1 MKQLGILAFLVVLFE
16 ASAAANPYLLKPGE
30 PPTKLRVATSAVTG
44 GFVHFYSGLDY
55 GIFEKYGLKCEH
67 VYIRGQSPALA
78 ALANDQVQFNY
89 GAADGS
95 LPGLAAGVEA
105 KFVASPLV
113 KLPYVMVARKEIR
126 RPEDLKGKSIG
137 VTRPG
142 DLSARLSRQVVRKFG
157 LTTDEV
163 TIHPIGGSQTERY
176 QAMVGNVV
184 QAILVTP
191 PLDIRAKSD
200 GFNIIYRLID
210 LEIPFI
216 YSSLITNYRML
227 RERPEIVQRM
237 VAALAETVYF
247 VEKNPD
253 KAKAAIAKAMRVKD
267 EEALQSSYNVYAKE
281 IVDRTMVV
289 PGKSVSEAVDI
300 ARETGTLVR
309 RKPEELYDNSFVNNL
324 EKSGFLERA
333 LGQRKLPAIKFNRP
347 ILVESFATKPV
358 SIPPFGKGRP
368 GGIFVSCRNDPRYL
382 QAPGFVINSAA

>member
-1 MKQLGILAFLVVLFE
+1 MKQLGLIAFLLVLFE
-16 ASAAANPYLLKPGE
+16 GSAVANPYLLKPGE

-113 KLPYVMVARKEIR
+113 KLPYVMIARKEIR

-216 YSSLITNYRML
+216 YSSLITNYKML

-324 EKSGFLERA
+324 EKSGFLKELWGNENYR
-333 LGQRKLPAIKFNRP
+333 R
-347 ILVESFATKPV
+347 
-358 SIPPFGKGRP
+358 
-368 GGIFVSCRNDPRYL
+368 
-382 QAPGFVINSAA
+382 

>member
-16 ASAAANPYLLKPGE
+16 ASAIANPYLLKPGE

-113 KLPYVMVARKEIR
+113 KLPYVMIARKEIR

-163 TIHPIGGSQTERY
+163 MIHPIGGSQTERY

-216 YSSLITNYRML
+216 YSSLITNYRTL

-267 EEALQSSYNVYAKE
+267 DEALQSSYNVYAKE

-289 PGKSVSEAVDI
+289 PGKSVSEAVEI

-324 EKSGFLERA
+324 EKSGFLKELWGNENYR
-333 LGQRKLPAIKFNRP
+333 R
-347 ILVESFATKPV
+347 
-358 SIPPFGKGRP
+358 
-368 GGIFVSCRNDPRYL
+368 
-382 QAPGFVINSAA
+382 

>member
-1 MKQLGILAFLVVLFE
+1 MKKLAIVAFVLFLFD
-16 ASAAANPYLLKPGE
+16 AANAFANPYLPRAGE
-30 PPTKLRVATSAVTG
+30 RTTTLRVATSAVTG
-44 GFVHFYSGLDY
+44 GFVHFYAGLDY

-67 VYIRGQSPALA
+67 IYIRGQSPALA
-78 ALANDQVQFNY
+78 ALAGDQLQFTY

-105 KFVASPLV
+105 KVVASPLV
-113 KLPYVMVARKEIR
+113 KLPYVMVARREVR

-163 TIHPIGGSQTERY
+163 TIHPIGGSQSERY
-176 QAMVGNVV
+176 QAMVANVV

-191 PLDIRAKSD
+191 PLDVRAKHD
-200 GFNIIYRLID
+200 GFNVIYRLVD

-216 YSSLITNYRML
+216 YSSLLTNYKML
-227 RERPEIVQRM
+227 RERPETVQRM
-237 VAALAETVYF
+237 VAALAETVHF

-300 ARETGTLVR
+300 ARETGTLIR

-324 EKSGFLERA
+324 EKSGFLKELWGSENYR
-333 LGQRKLPAIKFNRP
+333 R
-347 ILVESFATKPV
+347 
-358 SIPPFGKGRP
+358 
-368 GGIFVSCRNDPRYL
+368 
-382 QAPGFVINSAA
+382 

>member
-30 PPTKLRVATSAVTG
+30 PPTKRRVAPSAVTG

-55 GIFEKYGLKCEH
+55 GIFDKYGLKCEH

-113 KLPYVMVARKEIR
+113 KLPYVMIARKEIR

-216 YSSLITNYRML
+216 YSSLITNYKML

-324 EKSGFLERA
+324 EKSGFLKELWGSENYR
-333 LGQRKLPAIKFNRP
+333 R
-347 ILVESFATKPV
+347 
-358 SIPPFGKGRP
+358 
-368 GGIFVSCRNDPRYL
+368 
-382 QAPGFVINSAA
+382 

>member
-1 MKQLGILAFLVVLFE
+1 MAFLLAFEGSVF
-16 ASAAANPYLLKPGE
+16 ANPFLPRAGE
-30 PPTKLRVATSAVTG
+30 PPIMLRVATSAVTG
-44 GFVHFYSGLDY
+44 GFVHLYTGLEN

-95 LPGLAAGVEA
+95 LPGLAAGVDA

-142 DLSARLSRQVVRKFG
+142 DLSARSSRQVVRKFG
-157 LTTDEV
+157 LTAADV
-163 TIHPIGGSQTERY
+163 TIHQSGGSQQERY

-191 PLDIRAKSD
+191 PLDARASSD
-200 GFNIIYRLID
+200 GFNVIYRLVD
-210 LEIPFI
+210 LDIPFI

-227 RERPEIVQRM
+227 RERPETVQRM
-237 VAALAETVYF
+237 VAALAETIYF

-253 KAKAAIAKAMRVKD
+253 KAKAAIAKAMRIKD
-267 EEALQSSYNVYAKE
+267 EEALQSPYNVYAKE
-281 IVDRTMVV
+281 IVDRTMMVS
-289 PGKSVSEAVDI
+289 GKSISEAVEI
-300 ARETGTLVR
+300 ARDSGTIIR
-309 RKPEELYDNSFVNNL
+309 KKPEELYDNSFVINL
-324 EKSGFLERA
+324 EKSGFLKELWGSENYR
-333 LGQRKLPAIKFNRP
+333 R
-347 ILVESFATKPV
+347 
-358 SIPPFGKGRP
+358 
-368 GGIFVSCRNDPRYL
+368 
-382 QAPGFVINSAA
+382 

>member
-1 MKQLGILAFLVVLFE
+1 M
-16 ASAAANPYLLKPGE
+16 
-30 PPTKLRVATSAVTG
+30 LRVATSAVTG

-67 VYIRGQSPALA
+67 IYIRGQSPALA

-113 KLPYVMVARKEIR
+113 KLPYVMVARREIR

-142 DLSARLSRQVVRKFG
+142 DLSARLSRQVIHKFG
-157 LTTDEV
+157 LTADDV
-163 TIHPIGGSQTERY
+163 TIRPIGGSQTERY
-176 QAMVGNVV
+176 QAMVANVV

-191 PLDIRAKSD
+191 PLDARAKSD
-200 GFNIIYRLID
+200 GFNVIYRLVD

-227 RERPEIVQRM
+227 RERPETVQRM

-247 VEKNPD
+247 VEKNPE

-267 EEALQSSYNVYAKE
+267 EEALQASYNVYAKE

-289 PGKSVSEAVDI
+289 PGKSISEAVDI
-300 ARETGTLVR
+300 ARETGTIVR
-309 RKPEELYDNSFVNNL
+309 RKPEELYDNSFVTNL
-324 EKSGFLERA
+324 QKSGFLKELWGSENYR
-333 LGQRKLPAIKFNRP
+333 R
-347 ILVESFATKPV
+347 
-358 SIPPFGKGRP
+358 
-368 GGIFVSCRNDPRYL
+368 
-382 QAPGFVINSAA
+382 

>member
-1 MKQLGILAFLVVLFE
+1 MAFLLAFQGSVF
-16 ASAAANPYLLKPGE
+16 ANPFLPRAGE
-30 PPTKLRVATSAVTG
+30 PPIMLRVATSAVTG
-44 GFVHFYSGLDY
+44 GFVHLYTGLEN

-95 LPGLAAGVEA
+95 LPGLAAGVDA

-157 LTTDEV
+157 LTADDV
-163 TIHPIGGSQTERY
+163 TIHPIGGSQQERY

-191 PLDIRAKSD
+191 PLDARAKSD
-200 GFNIIYRLID
+200 GFNVIYRLVD
-210 LEIPFI
+210 LDIPFI

-227 RERPEIVQRM
+227 RERPETVQRM

-247 VEKNPD
+247 VEKNPE
-253 KAKAAIAKAMRVKD
+253 KAKAAIAKAMRIKD

-281 IVDRTMVV
+281 IVDRTMMV
-289 PGKSVSEAVDI
+289 PGKSINEAVEI
-300 ARETGTLVR
+300 ARDTGTLVR
-309 RKPEELYDNSFVNNL
+309 RKPEELYDNSFVINL
-324 EKSGFLERA
+324 EKTGFLKE
-333 LGQRKLPAIKFNRP
+333 LWGS
-347 ILVESFATKPV
+347 ESY
-358 SIPPFGKGRP
+358 R
-368 GGIFVSCRNDPRYL
+368 R
-382 QAPGFVINSAA
+382 